1 MSSDETMAI
10 DLPDHGDMPLYRF
23 LDRELSW
30 LAFNQRVLELAED
43 KDMFLLERV
52 NFLAIFASNLDEFF
66 MVRMA
71 SLKSQVD
78 AGITTL
84 SDDGHTPQQQIEAIQ
99 AALPKLLEMQQ
110 NGELAQ
116 LNADVA
122 EQHELTERLKAD
134 MGSDS
139 WLSKNIRPMTLIAIL
154 IGYFTFA
161 GLSAAKI
168 DVNSEYVQLLG
179 QWGMLIMSAY
189 FGGRTLE
196 KIMDKRNELKP

>member
-1 MSSDETMAI
+1 MF
-10 DLPDHGDMPLYRF
+10 PLG
-23 LDRELSW
+23 
-30 LAFNQRVLELAED
+30 
-43 KDMFLLERV
+43 
-52 NFLAIFASNLDEFF
+52 AIFDIGSKLVDKFF
-66 MVRMA
+66 PDPA
-71 SLKSQVD
+71 
-78 AGITTL
+78 
-84 SDDGHTPQQQIEAIQ
+84 Q
-99 AALPKLLEMQQ
+99 AEQAKLKLLEMQQ

-154 IGYFTFA
+154 TGYFVFA

-179 QWGMLIMSAY
+179 QWGMLIMSFY

-196 KIMDKRNELKP
+196 KIIGMKDKKDAK

>member
-1 MSSDETMAI
+1 MFPVGAI
-10 DLPDHGDMPLYRF
+10 LDIGSKLVDKFFPD
-23 LDRELSW
+23 
-30 LAFNQRVLELAED
+30 
-43 KDMFLLERV
+43 
-52 NFLAIFASNLDEFF
+52 
-66 MVRMA
+66 
-71 SLKSQVD
+71 
-78 AGITTL
+78 
-84 SDDGHTPQQQIEAIQ
+84 PQQAEQ
-99 AALPKLLEMQQ
+99 AKLKLLEMQQ

-168 DVNSEYVQLLG
+168 DVNESYVQLLG
-179 QWGMLIMSAY
+179 QWGMLIMSFY

-196 KIMDKRNELKP
+196 KIMDMQAKK